1 MLRLLQEGPVRFEGF
16 ALRLTRIDGLVRG
29 GILSWLRLLV
39 LLNVTQGKAIALFL
53 YFQQLNQ
60 WRDRAKKIPYR
71 ATDDRGTICSGVE
84 IVLLRGGSLEDRRY
98 VSLPTVG
105 AEVQVD
111 VSANGTKQ
119 LHGKGRV

>member
-1 MLRLLQEGPVRFEGF
+1 MLLQFSGV
-16 ALRLTRIDGLVRG
+16 
-29 GILSWLRLLV
+29 
-39 LLNVTQGKAIALFL
+39 QGIALFL

-60 WRDRAKKIPYR
+60 WRDRAKKNPYR